1 MFGTTILDLPRPAL
15 EQPAPP
21 ESPELICV
29 CCNCDR
35 VRTRSGAWRDDITPL
50 AGERRTHGICPD
62 CFVVLY
68 PEYANLVERSTG

>member
-1 MFGTTILDLPRPAL
+1 MFGIPSPGLGIDAL
-15 EQPAPP
+15 EPPPPAN
-21 ESPELICV
+21 LVCV

-35 VRTRSGAWRDDITPL
+35 VRTRSGEWRDDITPH

-68 PEYANLVERSTG
+68 PEYAELIGTR

>member
-1 MFGTTILDLPRPAL
+1 MYDISLLDVPLD
-15 EQPAPP
+15 APTLGVP
-21 ESPELICV
+21 SAQPELICS

-35 VRTRSGAWRDDITPL
+35 IRSRSGKWSEDHTPM

-68 PEYANLVERSTG
+68 PEFASLLD